1 MARRNL
7 PPLRALT
14 AFEAAARLGSF
25 RKAADE
31 LGITRSAISHQI
43 KLLEDILGVDLF
55 SRDGKRAELTGPG
68 QVYYP
73 AVREAFDQIESQT
86 QVIRPR
92 ASENELTVQVY
103 VTVAMKWLLPR
114 LHDFERRYPNMRVRL
129 STSYFHWDYDPE
141 NADVGIILARNRDPD
156 HHYANLFRSVL
167 KPVCSPDYLARSE
180 PLQSPDDL
188 IRHRLLYVYSG
199 EEDWRLWLKAAGI
212 TDIRLSSALAFD
224 SYLLAQEAAVA
235 GQGIAMTI
243 GPFAREE
250 LASGRLV
257 QPFEL
262 SVPHRHWWSFACK
275 SADKLLPKVR
285 LLHDWLYEQIDQ
297 DEDIAGEKVQAPATQ
312 VSA

>member
-1 MARRNL
+1 M

-43 KLLEDILGVDLF
+43 KLIEDVLGVDLF

-68 QVYYP
+68 QIYYP

-92 ASENELTVQVY
+92 SSENELTVQVY

-114 LHDFERRYPNMRVRL
+114 LHDFERRHPQMKVRL
-129 STSYFHWDYDPE
+129 STSYFHWDYDPD
-141 NADVGIILARNRDPD
+141 NADVGIVLARERDSD
-156 HHYANLFRSVL
+156 HHYANLFRSML
-167 KPVCSPDYLARSE
+167 RPVCSPDYLARTG
-180 PLQSPDDL
+180 PLDSPAALAD
-188 IRHRLLYVYSG
+188 HRLLYVFSG
-199 EEDWRLWLKAAGI
+199 EEDWRLWLKAAGLS
-212 TDIRLSSALAFD
+212 DVKLSSALAFD

-243 GPFAREE
+243 GPFARDE

-257 QPFEL
+257 YPFDL
-262 SVPHRHWWSFACK
+262 AVPHRHWWSFACK

-285 LLHDWLYEQIDQ
+285 LFQDWLVAQVAQDDYISAGTESTVREREQ
-297 DEDIAGEKVQAPATQ
+297 A
-312 VSA
+312 

>member
-1 MARRNL
+1 M

-43 KLLEDILGVDLF
+43 KALEDILGVDLF

-114 LHDFERRYPNMRVRL
+114 LHDFERRYPNMKVRL
-129 STSYFHWDYDPE
+129 STSYFHWDYDPD
-141 NADVGIILARNRDPD
+141 NADVGIILARNRDGD
-156 HHYANLFRSVL
+156 HHYSNLFRSQL
-167 KPVCSPDYLARSE
+167 RPVCSPEYLAGSAPMDRPE
-180 PLQSPDDL
+180 DL
-188 IRHRLLYVYSG
+188 ANHKLLYVFSG
-199 EEDWRLWLKAAGI
+199 EEDWRLWLKAAGLN
-212 TDIRLSSALAFD
+212 DVKLSSALAFD

-235 GQGIAMTI
+235 GQGVAMTI

-250 LASGRLV
+250 LAGGRLV
-257 QPFEL
+257 HPFDL
-262 SVPHRHWWSFACK
+262 AVPHRHWWAFACK
-275 SADKLLPKVR
+275 SADKLLPKVK
-285 LLHDWLYEQIDQ
+285 LFHDWVLEQVDQ
-297 DEDIAGEKVQAPATQ
+297 DNEIEAGASRAQLEKVGT
-312 VSA
+312 

>member
-1 MARRNL
+1 M

-43 KLLEDILGVDLF
+43 KALEDILDVDLF
-55 SRDGKRAELTGPG
+55 SRDGKRAELTGSG
-68 QVYYP
+68 QIYYP

-114 LHDFERRYPNMRVRL
+114 LHDFERRYPNMKVRL
-129 STSYFHWDYDPE
+129 STSYFHWDYDPD
-141 NADVGIILARNRDPD
+141 NADVGIILARNRDGD
-156 HHYANLFRSVL
+156 HHYSNLFRSQL
-167 KPVCSPDYLARSE
+167 RPVCSPDYLARSAPME
-180 PLQSPDDL
+180 RPEDL
-188 IRHRLLYVYSG
+188 ANHKLLYVFSG
-199 EEDWRLWLKAAGI
+199 EEDWRLWLKAAGLN
-212 TDIRLSSALAFD
+212 DVKLSSALAFD

-235 GQGIAMTI
+235 GQGVAMTI

-257 QPFEL
+257 HPFDL
-262 SVPHRHWWSFACK
+262 TVPHRHWWAFACK
-275 SADKLLPKVR
+275 SADKLLPKVK
-285 LLHDWLYEQIDQ
+285 LFHDWVLEQVEQ
-297 DEDIAGEKVQAPATQ
+297 DNDIEAGAAKAPLEKVGT
-312 VSA
+312 

>member
-1 MARRNL
+1 LARRNL

-43 KLLEDILGVDLF
+43 KALEDILGVDLF

-68 QVYYP
+68 LVYYP

-114 LHDFERRYPNMRVRL
+114 LHDFERRYPNMKVRL
-129 STSYFHWDYDPE
+129 STSYFHWDYDPD
-141 NADVGIILARNRDPD
+141 NADVGVILARNREDG
-156 HHYANLFRSVL
+156 HHYANLFRSQL
-167 KPVCSPDYLARSE
+167 RPVCSPDYLARSA
-180 PLQSPDDL
+180 PLERPEDL
-188 IRHRLLYVYSG
+188 VHHKLLYVFSG
-199 EEDWRLWLKAAGI
+199 EEDWRTWLKAAGVA
-212 TDIRLSSALAFD
+212 DVKLSSALAFD

-235 GQGIAMTI
+235 GQGVAMTI
-243 GPFAREE
+243 GPFARDE
-250 LASGRLV
+250 LAGGRLV
-257 QPFEL
+257 YPFRL
-262 SVPHRHWWSFACK
+262 SVPHRHWWAFACK

-285 LLHDWLYEQIDQ
+285 LFHDWVREQVQLD
-297 DEDIAGEKVQAPATQ
+297 DEIEAATEAASKER
-312 VSA
+312 VEA